1 MFFGGI
7 CSSSISIVSFGGSFI
22 DAVAVFPLGM
32 LLVGIQLLSVR
43 NELYSNVFESVL
55 QPLSPLSQTIN
66 DCDRITVS
74 MLFSFIAAGMAASG
88 KLCYSAIASGAVVLI
103 LPVSV
108 KT

>member
-1 MFFGGI
+1 MIHDDLAVSDASGQLTDLMRKKQIYPWWQLMFFGGI

-55 QPLSPLSQTIN
+55 QPLSP
-66 DCDRITVS
+66 
-74 MLFSFIAAGMAASG
+74 
-88 KLCYSAIASGAVVLI
+88 
-103 LPVSV
+103 
-108 KT
+108 